1 MNLDRAPLTGITVVA
16 LEHAIAGPL
25 CTKQLA
31 DLGARI
37 IKIERPQAGDFARDY
52 DTRTLGQ
59 SSHFVWA
66 NRGKLSFSLNIKSP
80 EGIEILKRLLKESD
94 VLLQNLAP
102 GAAKRLGLDYSSLHS
117 QFPQLI
123 LCDISGYGQTG
134 PYKDKKAYDLLIQ
147 AESGLLAVTG
157 TEQNIVKS
165 GISIADIAAG
175 TQANA
180 AILAAIIQRSKVN
193 KGAHIDIS
201 MLEAMVEWMGFPLN
215 YAHNGQAQPE
225 RKGTEHPTIYPY
237 GLFQCKDKSIVFGI
251 QNEREWNSF
260 CTNIL
265 AKDNLVDDIRFAS
278 NALRSQNRESLKPLI
293 KEFLLSCT
301 AEEVI
306 KKLDEHKIACAKV
319 NHIDEVWQHEQLR
332 FLKKFALTK
341 SPNGNIETMLPP
353 GNSNLF
359 EPNMGPIPELGE
371 HNKLLLEELGY
382 TDKDIEGFV
391 LSGVV

>member
-1 MNLDRAPLTGITVVA
+1 MKLDVPPLTGITVVA

-37 IKIERPQAGDFARDY
+37 IKIERPQTGDFARAY

-59 SSHFVWA
+59 SSHFIWT
-66 NRGKLSFSLNIKSP
+66 NRGKLSLSLDIKSSI
-80 EGIEILKRLLKESD
+80 GIKILKRLLKESD

-102 GAAKRLGLDYSSLHS
+102 GAAKRLGLDYATLHS
-117 QFPQLI
+117 QLPQLI
-123 LCDISGYGQTG
+123 VCDISGYGQTG

-147 AESGLLAVTG
+147 AESGLLSVTG

-180 AILAAIIQRSKVN
+180 AILAAIIQRSN
-193 KGAHIDIS
+193 INEGAHIEIS
-201 MLEAMVEWMGFPLN
+201 MLEAMIEWMGFPLN
-215 YAHNGQAQPE
+215 YAHNGQSQPE

-237 GLFQCKDKSIVFGI
+237 GVFQCKDKAIVFGI

-260 CTNIL
+260 CINIL
-265 AKDNLVDDIRFAS
+265 ADNNLKDDARFA
-278 NALRSQNRESLKPLI
+278 NNTLRSQNREQLKPLI
-293 KEFLLSCT
+293 QKVLMSIT
-301 AEEVI
+301 AAEVI
-306 KKLDEHKIACAKV
+306 QKLNENEIACSKV
-319 NHIDEVWQHEQLR
+319 NNINEVWHHEQLR
-332 FLKKFALTK
+332 FLKKFVMTK
-341 SPNGNIETMLPP
+341 SPNGDIETFLPP

-359 EPNMGPIPELGE
+359 KPGTGAIPKLGE
-371 HNKLLLEELGY
+371 HNTLLLKELGY
-382 TDKDIEGFV
+382 SNEEIEDLA
-391 LSGVV
+391 LSGVI

>member
-147 AESGLLAVTG
+147 AESCL
-157 TEQNIVKS
+157 
-165 GISIADIAAG
+165 
-175 TQANA
+175 
-180 AILAAIIQRSKVN
+180 
-193 KGAHIDIS
+193 
-201 MLEAMVEWMGFPLN
+201 
-215 YAHNGQAQPE
+215 
-225 RKGTEHPTIYPY
+225 IY
-237 GLFQCKDKSIVFGI
+237 S
-251 QNEREWNSF
+251 
-260 CTNIL
+260 
-265 AKDNLVDDIRFAS
+265 
-278 NALRSQNRESLKPLI
+278 
-293 KEFLLSCT
+293 
-301 AEEVI
+301 
-306 KKLDEHKIACAKV
+306 
-319 NHIDEVWQHEQLR
+319 
-332 FLKKFALTK
+332 
-341 SPNGNIETMLPP
+341 
-353 GNSNLF
+353 
-359 EPNMGPIPELGE
+359 
-371 HNKLLLEELGY
+371 
-382 TDKDIEGFV
+382 
-391 LSGVV
+391 